1 MQNKAEQLPNQKTT
15 WGAIST
21 RIEEFDD
28 WKERTRNT
36 YCSED
41 TALLCY
47 LSDQLKAEGDP
58 LVGAHMNHPVMGL
71 ISHMSA
77 SNSRMQELMYAYL
90 AIVVEQNLEPA
101 RKLVAGQR
109 LRPGLHPDY
118 VAATRCYGDLTPQ
131 PAAPAAS

>member
-1 MQNKAEQLPNQKTT
+1 MKADAEKLPNQKST

-21 RIEEFDD
+21 RVEEFDA
-28 WKERTRNT
+28 WQERTRNT

-47 LSDQLKAEGDP
+47 LGDQLKAEGEP
-58 LVGAHMNHPVMGL
+58 LIGARMNHPVMGL
-71 ISHMSA
+71 ISYMSA

-90 AIVVEQNLEPA
+90 AIVVEQNMEPA

-109 LRPGLHPDY
+109 LRRGLHPDY
-118 VAATRCYGDLTPQ
+118 VAATRCYGADGG
-131 PAAPAAS
+131 